1 MSWREVLCKRL
12 LDSQPGSV
20 CALDIE
26 ALAIAAET
34 LPQALLTP
42 PDAEPTQPCTL
53 ALGVGALDGLDAAQ
67 AQQLIHHVRLYRA
80 PRLLLVARAD
90 CALDAAAFLA
100 LGFEM
105 AAYDTAAGVR
115 LHAFDLD
122 TYKPVPDWLN
132 SRFWANPE
140 RWEP

>member
-1 MSWREVLCKRL
+1 MDWRAALRKRL
-12 LDSQPGSV
+12 LDSRPASV
-20 CALDIE
+20 CALD
-26 ALAIAAET
+26 AAAHAYAAEAI
-34 LPQALLTP
+34 PHVPLTP
-42 PDAEPTQPCTL
+42 PDARSAEPCTL
-53 ALGVGALDGLDAAQ
+53 ALGVDALDGLDAAQ

-80 PRLLLVARAD
+80 PRLLLVAHAG
-90 CALDAAAFLA
+90 CALDEAAFLA
-100 LGFEM
+100 LGFEL
-105 AAYDTAAGVR
+105 AARDAAAGVR